1 MTEHDDA
8 DLTWLD
14 EIPAL
19 PWDDL
24 EVAHDVNL
32 AVLRRA
38 ARPRV
43 LSALL
48 DRVRCDPDLFA
59 MAEHFDNIDQ
69 IVLYDALDRGFRI
82 RLHLYPDQAF
92 DRPHDHRWP
101 LTNLIVHGRIGHEL
115 HQPRPPANVRSG
127 LEVSTPTTIWEAVAE
142 AAYTLDHRSIDNV
155 VTGADTVAL
164 LMRGPSRADSF
175 TMADRTTGR
184 VWTRRGR
191 ALETPEEIEAKRMT
205 TDRFD
210 SLLARLAEFGLLD
223 EPQPAGT

>member
-1 MTEHDDA
+1 MTAHDDA

-32 AVLRRA
+32 AILRRA
-38 ARPRV
+38 AGPRV
-43 LSALL
+43 LTALL
-48 DRVRCDPDLFA
+48 DRVRRDPGLFA
-59 MAEHFDNIDQ
+59 MAEHFDNIEQ
-69 IVLYDALDRGFRI
+69 IVLYDALDRGFRL

-115 HQPRPPANVRSG
+115 HQPQPPVGLRSG
-127 LEVSTPTTIWEAVAE
+127 LEMSTPTTVWEAAAE

-155 VTGADTVAL
+155 VTGPDTVAL
-164 LMRGPSRADSF
+164 LMRGPSRTDSF

-191 ALETPEEIEAKRMT
+191 AVETAEQIEAKRMT

-210 SLLARLAEFGLLD
+210 SLLARLAGFGLLD
-223 EPQPAGT
+223 ES